1 MYRCFLALRWLL
13 SRPINLLGM
22 AGVAVGVWA
31 LIVVV
36 SIFSGFLR
44 EVRAH
49 VQSATADVTVFRLP
63 WPASFAR
70 LEPTILADPEVASCA
85 PRLVWYGLLHA
96 FGATHEMLPQI
107 RALDEPGAESPFIV
121 LLGIDAERERQVTG
135 FSRWLRNVEDPAHR
149 VASLDAPL
157 PDGEQPAILLSE
169 RRLQR
174 EFVGRG
180 AQVRITTARLD
191 DGQGERLDFDEQD
204 FTVAGAFA
212 TGHGG
217 FDEAHTFVP
226 IETLRAMLAA
236 ASGDAVTEIT
246 VRCKDP
252 SRRDAVAQR
261 LGTALNAARPPGTT
275 PILAM
280 TWEQREQAFL
290 DAVDHQRS
298 LMKLVLF
305 VIMVVAGFLMYA
317 TLSMMVAEKTRDI
330 GILTAM
336 GGTRAGI
343 LQVFLACGLAIT
355 VVGAVLGVI
364 AGCLSAYYLD
374 DFNRW
379 LRAMF
384 GIDLFPTSI
393 YNLERV
399 PYDLDPLW
407 IAQVAGLALALGV
420 LVAGLPAWRAA
431 RHDPLQSLRHE

>member
-1 MYRCFLALRWLL
+1 MYRSFLALRWLL

-36 SIFSGFLR
+36 SIFSGFLH
-44 EVRAH
+44 EVRRH

-63 WPASFAR
+63 WPVSFA
-70 LEPTILADPEVASCA
+70 EMEKVILADPGVAACA
-85 PRLVWYGLLHA
+85 PRFVWYGLLHS
-96 FGATHEMLPQI
+96 FGATHEVVPQI
-107 RALDEPGAESPFIV
+107 RALDEPGAESRFIV
-121 LLGIDAERERQVTG
+121 VLGIDPRREPQVTG
-135 FSRWLRNVEDPAHR
+135 LARWLREIEDPALR
-149 VASLDAPL
+149 VAALDDPL
-157 PDGEQPAILLSE
+157 PAGDPPSILLSE

-180 AQVRITTARLD
+180 ARVRITTARNAQD
-191 DGQGERLDFDEQD
+191 QQLDFDQQD
-204 FTVAGAFA
+204 FTVAGGFT
-212 TGHGG
+212 TGHTG
-217 FDEAHTFVP
+217 FDDAHTFVP
-226 IETLRAMLAA
+226 IETLRALLAKRD
-236 ASGDAVTEIT
+236 GDVVTEIT

-252 SRRDAVAQR
+252 SERDLVAQR
-261 LGTALNAARPPGTT
+261 LGTALNASRPPGTT

-336 GGTRAGI
+336 GATRAGI
-343 LQVFLACGLAIT
+343 LQVFLSSGLAIT
-355 VVGAVLGVI
+355 VVGAALGVI
-364 AGCLSAYYLD
+364 TGCVSAYYLD

-379 LRAMF
+379 LRAAF
-384 GIDLFPTSI
+384 GVDLFPTSV
-393 YNLERV
+393 YNLKRV

-407 IAQVAGLALALGV
+407 IAQVAGLALGLGV